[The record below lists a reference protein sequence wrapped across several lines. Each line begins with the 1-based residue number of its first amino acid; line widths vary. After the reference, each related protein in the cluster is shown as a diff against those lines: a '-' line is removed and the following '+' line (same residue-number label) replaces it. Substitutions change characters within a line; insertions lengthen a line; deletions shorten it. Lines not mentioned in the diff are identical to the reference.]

1 MSLTVLINLGSPT
14 MDHVSKLWGKVET
27 CVKITHTFFL
37 APKCLFSTLERGGG
51 GGVGFLLPNSQ
62 LVIVANE
69 VNLICSKPFFL

>member
-27 CVKITHTFFL
+27 CVKITQ
-37 APKCLFSTLERGGG
+37 GGG
-51 GGVGFLLPNSQ
+51 GGGGGGFLLPNSQ